1 MINDKQCL
9 ELEESKPDHQG
20 SLYAYSRSASHLT
33 ELVQ

>member
-1 MINDKQCL
+1 MNYDKQF
-9 ELEESKPDHQG
+9 LEESKPDHQG